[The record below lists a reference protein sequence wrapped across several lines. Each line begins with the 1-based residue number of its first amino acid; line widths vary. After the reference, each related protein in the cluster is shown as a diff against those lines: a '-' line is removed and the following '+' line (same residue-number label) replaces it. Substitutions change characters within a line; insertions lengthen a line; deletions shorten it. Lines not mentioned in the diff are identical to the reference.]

1 MSGALA
7 ERVFAH
13 KITKAGFTDL
23 TVLERRRFSIDDAGR
38 YPLFTDDL
46 IELMRELL
54 PRDRHDDVATSVT
67 LTARKPDHRDP
78 DHRDPDHRDPED
90 REDAR

>member
-13 KITKAGFTDL
+13 KIDKIGFTDL
-23 TVLERRRFSIDDAGR
+23 QIIDRRRFSIDDAAR
-38 YPLFTDDL
+38 YPLFTGDL

-54 PRDRHDDVATSVT
+54 PAEQHDDVATAVT
-67 LTARKPDHRDP
+67 LTAHKPGTTSRP
-78 DHRDPDHRDPED
+78 STPI
-90 REDAR
+90 

>member
-13 KITKAGFTDL
+13 KITKIGFTDL
-23 TVLERRRFSIDDAGR
+23 TILERRRFSIDDAAR
-38 YPLFTDDL
+38 YPLFTDEL

-54 PRDRHDDVATSVT
+54 PAEQHDEVATCVT
-67 LTARKPDHRDP
+67 LTARKP
-78 DHRDPDHRDPED
+78 
-90 REDAR
+90 A